1 MYRAVFFDAFNTLF
15 SLRNHVGEST
25 KRLPMHQGRVSVFLH
40 RFDARLQAA
49 YGRIRSGAEDEAAAL
64 PRFMA
69 ALADL
74 TGLSTT
80 GPFALLLRTDWLI
93 RYWLSVYA
101 DVLSTLQ
108 DLQQACTLG
117 VISNAWPQLER
128 FLELLGISHFFD
140 SVTISAQVGLSK
152 PDPAIFELALRNLRI
167 KAEQAIFVD
176 DMPYNVAAAER
187 MGLRGL
193 WLVRGAGQRIEV
205 PPDYR
210 DLTQIHS
217 LHQVVALAKGTP
229 AHVQA

>member
-25 KRLPMHQGRVSVFLH
+25 KRLPMHKGRVNVLLH

-49 YGRIRSGAEDEAAAL
+49 YGRIRSDAEDEAAPL
-64 PRFMA
+64 PRFLA

-93 RYWLSVYA
+93 RHWFRVYA
-101 DVLSTLQ
+101 DVLGTLQ
-108 DLQQACTLG
+108 ELQQACTLG
-117 VISNAWPQLER
+117 VISNAWPQMER

-176 DMPYNVAAAER
+176 DMPYNVVAAEG
-187 MGLRGL
+187 MGLRAL
-193 WLVRGAGQRIEV
+193 WLVRGPGQAIEV
-205 PPDYR
+205 PDEYR
-210 DLTQIHS
+210 GLTQIHS
-217 LHQVVALAKGTP
+217 LRQVVGLAK
-229 AHVQA
+229 ASN